1 MKSLFGFDLC
11 LAIVVLLFHGNNA
24 QAQEV
29 RATRHVYGKAAPGAQ
44 VLDAHLVVGDKPSP
58 VLVQIVSGGWTSNPP
73 KKTVAGQYDAYHKLG
88 FSVVA
93 VCHRTIDTN
102 VSWPVP
108 AEDVARAIQFI
119 RLHADDW
126 NIDPERIA
134 ITGRSS
140 GGHIAM
146 MVGFGKDQANPAS
159 DAPVCRQSSAV
170 RCVIEQGG
178 PTDLVPHMRALLG
191 GGQRGGQRNAYLNA
205 RLQALLGIEADQ
217 VGTDEF
223 YQQLKE
229 ISPISLVNKDT
240 VPVLMLY
247 TGPEGVTSRDDPRL
261 KWDVHTPISG
271 LILAEKLRQVGV
283 EYERVISPHL
293 GRGSTRSIAT
303 QAEFL
308 MRYNKRP

>member
-1 MKSLFGFDLC
+1 
-11 LAIVVLLFHGNNA
+11 
-24 QAQEV
+24 
-29 RATRHVYGKAAPGAQ
+29 
-44 VLDAHLVVGDKPSP
+44 
-58 VLVQIVSGGWTSNPP
+58 
-73 KKTVAGQYDAYHKLG
+73 
-88 FSVVA
+88 
-93 VCHRTIDTN
+93 
-102 VSWPVP
+102 
-108 AEDVARAIQFI
+108 
-119 RLHADDW
+119 
-126 NIDPERIA
+126 
-134 ITGRSS
+134 
-140 GGHIAM
+140 M
-146 MVGFGKDQANPAS
+146 MVGFGMDQANPAS
-159 DAPVCRQSSAV
+159 DDPVCRQSSAV

-205 RLQALLGIEADQ
+205 RLQALLGIQADQ
-217 VGTDEF
+217 VGTEEF

-283 EYERVISPHL
+283 EYELVISPDL
-293 GRGSTRSIAT
+293 GRDSTRSMTA